1 MLWAVSTDGILYDGA
16 MHVNGE
22 VTRRYDGGSKDIG
35 PCNYQIGVYEGGG
48 QTPGKDMWIVYSMS
62 KEDIWIS
69 KIPVPLLAES
79 TGVGLENF
87 ESIKSL
93 VELNDWNIYSPK
105 WAPINIKKESNNTFL
120 KLSDYDPYDYSKAFK
135 VFKKAE
141 QMLNIKFKV
150 LAQQTSHGRFEIEIG
165 NTKELDPIKISLSQ
179 NGRVSVSGWN
189 GENDLG
195 PYKENMWLNFE
206 LKLNIKE
213 NNFSII
219 YNNHLTDN
227 LIFNSKKLNYLDRIT
242 FRTGLQRGISINPV
256 EPKTDMPLKDNAV
269 FFVDDVE
276 ISSN

>member
-1 MLWAVSTDGILYDGA
+1 M
-16 MHVNGE
+16 
-22 VTRRYDGGSKDIG
+22 
-35 PCNYQIGVYEGGG
+35 
-48 QTPGKDMWIVYSMS
+48 
-62 KEDIWIS
+62 
-69 KIPVPLLAES
+69 
-79 TGVGLENF
+79 
-87 ESIKSL
+87 
-93 VELNDWNIYSPK
+93 
-105 WAPINIKKESNNTFL
+105 
-120 KLSDYDPYDYSKAFK
+120 
-135 VFKKAE
+135 
-141 QMLNIKFKV
+141 
-150 LAQQTSHGRFEIEIG
+150 
-165 NTKELDPIKISLSQ
+165 
-179 NGRVSVSGWN
+179 
-189 GENDLG
+189 G

>member
-1 MLWAVSTDGILYDGA
+1 MSVDVAKMISSIFLTSPRSSFGLSNTKTTADDG
-16 MHVNGE
+16 
-22 VTRRYDGGSKDIG
+22 
-35 PCNYQIGVYEGGG
+35 
-48 QTPGKDMWIVYSMS
+48 
-62 KEDIWIS
+62 
-69 KIPVPLLAES
+69 
-79 TGVGLENF
+79 
-87 ESIKSL
+87 L
-93 VELNDWNIYSPK
+93 VELVNK
-105 WAPINIKKESNNTFL
+105 L
-120 KLSDYDPYDYSKAFK
+120 KPEIAVTNREASKAFK